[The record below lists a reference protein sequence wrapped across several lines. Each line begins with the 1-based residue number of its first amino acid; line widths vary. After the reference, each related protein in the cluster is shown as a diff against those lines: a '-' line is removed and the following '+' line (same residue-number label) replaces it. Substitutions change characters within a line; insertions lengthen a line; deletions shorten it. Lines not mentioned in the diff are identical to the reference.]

1 MQIQE
6 DTIKS
11 IDMDITSYEDYLKE
25 VTELMISNKVSKY
38 PIFVLHQEQEIQLG
52 SPIIDSFRS
61 KTKWSVNASHLEE
74 FVNKKLLQP
83 EKVDGFRATYKN
95 PLEHLCIFVFKPQH
109 AGFIFRPFNIKFEG

>member
-25 VTELMISNKVSKY
+25 V
-38 PIFVLHQEQEIQLG
+38 QEIQLG